1 MIRFIN
7 AKGGLEM
14 NKAEILK
21 EIEKT
26 KQHLTNME
34 KMLEDKEWEEK
45 TQRWKPK
52 ANEKYWYVAS
62 TNHTAQT
69 YFVMGDDYQRRLI
82 YNCFQTREQAEQEAE
97 KILIRRQLED
107 IARRLNMGEKIDW
120 DNDDQR
126 KYFIRFN
133 YWQGIIEL
141 DSSFRQ
147 QFQGVIYCL
156 DKKFLDV
163 ATQEI
168 GKERLEK
175 YLKGN

>member
-1 MIRFIN
+1 
-7 AKGGLEM
+7 M

-26 KQHLTNME
+26 KQHLANME

-52 ANEKYWYVAS
+52 ANEKYWYVTS

-69 YFVMGDDYQRRLI
+69 YFVMGDDFQRRLI
-82 YNCFQTREQAEQEAE
+82 YNCFQTREQAEQEVE

-120 DNDDQR
+120 DKGDQR
-126 KYFIRFN
+126 KYFISFN
-133 YWQGIIEL
+133 YWEDMIEL
-141 DSSFRQ
+141 EGCLIKKY
-147 QFQGVIYCL
+147 QGVIYCL
-156 DKKFLDV
+156 NESFLDV